1 LQDLVVPSE
10 AVGWYLLANYTP
22 VRSDGV
28 FGEAVQV
35 VSTKPVGGLPP
46 KITAIQ
52 LSGRFVEGETLKAS
66 YEYSGGYEGNS
77 VYGWYLHEVSNHVLY
92 PDWCQGQC
100 FDMLW
105 TCKSNSRKGRSRGSG
120 RKNGKSSI
128 GVHVAVFGFVSCS
141 SVLATGLD
149 F

>member
-1 LQDLVVPSE
+1 MQDLVVPSE

-22 VRSDGV
+22 VCSDGV
-28 FGEAVQV
+28 SGEAVQV

-77 VYGWYLHEVSNHVLY
+77 VYGWYLHEVSNHVLFS
-92 PDWCQGQC
+92 D
-100 FDMLW
+100 
-105 TCKSNSRKGRSRGSG
+105 
-120 RKNGKSSI
+120 
-128 GVHVAVFGFVSCS
+128 GVED
-141 SVLATGLD
+141 SVLICCGVVRQKVSRVGEQGGS
-149 F
+149 